1 MRIEIPFGNKKVVLD
16 YGLKE
21 PDFVSRNEVK
31 QYAEVEQLSK
41 KLRKL
46 NKKIRKN
53 SKRFGQTEFYVTDLE
68 DPDAELLKRRGFK
81 VVYRTKTLKNGEVV
95 LIPNQRKI
103 TV

>member
-1 MRIEIPFGNKKVVLD
+1 MRIELPFGNKKVVLD

-31 QYAEVEQLSK
+31 QYAEVDQLSK

-53 SKRFGQTEFYVTDLE
+53 SKRYGQTVFYVRGLSDA
-68 DPDAELLKRRGFK
+68 DAELLRRRGFK
-81 VVYRTKTLKNGEVV
+81 VVYRKKTLKDGKPELVFDQ
-95 LIPNQRKI
+95 LKI